1 MFTIR
6 NPRRIDTGMSK
17 GDPISRRLLL
27 KLSAAGAAVLSLPH
41 PGWAQGTPTQ
51 GGVLRVAAS
60 NNPSSLDPQTGRS
73 GFDHP
78 ILFPLFDTL
87 IEFDFETLKPL
98 PGIAKEWANE
108 TPVRLVLTLNEGV
121 RFHDGSPCDAA
132 AVKFN
137 LDRAA
142 SYERSNV
149 KSDSASIASVD
160 VIDPLHVAINLKHP
174 DSALILV
181 LSDRLGMMISPSA
194 VEAAGG
200 EMDRTPV
207 GTGAW
212 KFVSW
217 TDNSEVIL
225 TRNEDYWRPGR
236 PYLDGIEFKIIPET
250 NTGLRSV
257 VAGENDLA
265 FGLTQ
270 QQLKVV
276 ERADTLGFIAGP
288 TQIVNML
295 YFNLGRPTLS
305 DLRVRQALNFA
316 VNREAFNAITQDGE
330 VAHTLLPSV
339 HWAYNPEV
347 ATLYPYDPDKA
358 KALLAEAGYA
368 DGFDLAGVG
377 WNDQKAVQRQEILIE
392 QFGQVG
398 IRTKFVTASVA
409 DSTSMF
415 MADKIGDV
423 YLGAFTGRPDP
434 SQGYHRLFDKDAFLN
449 PAKVD
454 PAPGRADYQL
464 ETQSTSDLDER
475 IVAFKK
481 LEMAVAESALCCPLT
496 FSADVTAFTK
506 PVLGV
511 RGNLTGKLKF
521 ETVYMEA

>member
-1 MFTIR
+1 MYTIR
-6 NPRRIDTGMSK
+6 NPRRIDIGITR

-27 KLSAAGAAVLSLPH
+27 KLSAAGAAVLSLPKA
-41 PGWAQGTPTQ
+41 GWSQETPAK

-78 ILFPLFDTL
+78 ILFALFDTL
-87 IEFDFETLKPL
+87 VEFDFETLLPL
-98 PGIAKEWANE
+98 PGIAREWVNE

-121 RFHDGSPCDAA
+121 RFHDGTPCDAA

-137 LDRAA
+137 LDRAVG
-142 SYERSNV
+142 YERSNV
-149 KSDSASIASVD
+149 KSDSASIESVD

-194 VEAAGG
+194 TEAAGG
-200 EMDRTPV
+200 AVDRTPV

-212 KFVSW
+212 KFASW
-217 TDNSEVIL
+217 TDNSEIIL
-225 TRNEDYWRPGR
+225 TRNEDYWRPER
-236 PYLDGIEFKIIPET
+236 PYLDGIEFKIIPEM

-276 ERADTLGFIAGP
+276 ERADTIGFIAGP

-295 YFNLGRPTLS
+295 YFNLGRPTIGNVK
-305 DLRVRQALNFA
+305 VRQALNYA
-316 VNREAFNAITQDGE
+316 VNREAFNAVTQDGE
-330 VAHTLLPSV
+330 IAYTLIPSS
-339 HWAYNPEV
+339 HWAYSPAVAEV
-347 ATLYPYDPDKA
+347 YPYDPDKA
-358 KALLAEAGYA
+358 RALLAEAGYA

-409 DSTSMF
+409 DSTNMF

-449 PAKVD
+449 PAHAD
-454 PAPGRADYQL
+454 PAVGRAEYQL
-464 ETQSTSDLDER
+464 ETQSTSDITER
-475 IVAFKK
+475 IAAFHK
-481 LEMAVAESALCCPLT
+481 LEMSVAEAALFCPLT
-496 FSADVTAFTK
+496 FSADITAFARRVK
-506 PVLGV
+506 GV

-521 ETVYMEA
+521 DSVFLSA